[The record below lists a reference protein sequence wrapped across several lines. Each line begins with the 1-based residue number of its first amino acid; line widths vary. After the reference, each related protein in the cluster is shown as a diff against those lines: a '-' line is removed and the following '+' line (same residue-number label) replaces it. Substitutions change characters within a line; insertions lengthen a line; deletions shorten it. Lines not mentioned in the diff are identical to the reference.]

1 MIIIIAAIVISPMIT
16 ITNIATKSMTT
27 VTMTKVTCIIK
38 RKSIIMCTIKAGMR
52 KNMSMKRK
60 RSRISMIISIMTTII
75 NATTIT
81 IMNMQTIT
89 DITAMKIFMKKSL
102 NRKRWLPRTYTCI
115 TTMIIVMR
123 WRAII
128 AIMIV
133 GMTTTMTMITLT
145 IKPLQGYQ
153 RGTSSISTKSM
164 AM

>member
-1 MIIIIAAIVISPMIT
+1 
-16 ITNIATKSMTT
+16 
-27 VTMTKVTCIIK
+27 
-38 RKSIIMCTIKAGMR
+38 
-52 KNMSMKRK
+52 
-60 RSRISMIISIMTTII
+60 
-75 NATTIT
+75 
-81 IMNMQTIT
+81 
-89 DITAMKIFMKKSL
+89 MKIFMKKSL
-102 NRKRWLPRTYTCI
+102 NRKRWLPRTYMCI